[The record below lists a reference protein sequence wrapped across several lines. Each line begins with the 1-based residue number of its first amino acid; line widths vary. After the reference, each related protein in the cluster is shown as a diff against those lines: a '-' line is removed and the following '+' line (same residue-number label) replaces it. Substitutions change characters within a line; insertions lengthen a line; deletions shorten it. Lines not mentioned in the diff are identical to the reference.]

1 MAGKTLRIAT
11 YNCNSIRARLDL
23 VLDWLHREKPDILC
37 LQETKVQDS
46 EFPADPFRDL
56 NYHAT
61 FRGQK
66 AHAGVAVISRGVP
79 DEVRFGLDDGDE
91 PDETRLIYARIG
103 SIVLVNTYVPQG
115 RAVDSPHFT
124 YKLKWLARLRAFFE
138 RHSSPTDL
146 LVWVGDF
153 NVAPEPIDVY
163 DPKRLAKH
171 VDFHPE
177 ARHALEDVRDWG
189 FVDVFRHHHPDES
202 SQYTFWDYRVPN
214 AVDRD
219 MGWRLDH
226 IWATPPLASKSTR
239 AWIDVETRRAEK
251 PSDHTLLVADF
262 AL

>member
-1 MAGKTLRIAT
+1 VADETLRIAT

-23 VLDWLHREKPDILC
+23 VLEWLHRDKPDILC

-56 NYHAT
+56 DYHAT

-66 AHAGVAVISRGVP
+66 AHAGVAMISRAVP
-79 DEVRFGLDDGDE
+79 EEVRFGLDDDDE
-91 PDETRLIYARIG
+91 PDETRLIHARIG
-103 SIVLVNTYVPQG
+103 NVAVVNTYVPQG
-115 RAVDSPHFT
+115 RAVDSPHFA

-138 RHSSPTDL
+138 HHYSPTDL

-153 NVAPEPIDVY
+153 NVAPEPVDVY

-171 VDFHPE
+171 VDFHPD
-177 ARHALEDVRDWG
+177 ARHALEEVRDWG
-189 FVDVFRHHHPDES
+189 FVDVFRHHHPDEP

-226 IWATPPLASKSTR
+226 IWATAPLAGKSTQ